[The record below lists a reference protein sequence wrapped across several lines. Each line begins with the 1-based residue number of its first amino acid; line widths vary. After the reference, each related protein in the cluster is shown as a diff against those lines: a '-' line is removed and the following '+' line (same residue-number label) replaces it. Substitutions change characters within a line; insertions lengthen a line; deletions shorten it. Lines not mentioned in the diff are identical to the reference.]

1 MASVIGKTVNGRTF
15 YYLAESARVDGAPR
29 VVAQRY
35 LGSAEDIAAAMSDER
50 GPAPT
55 PTHTRHLAFGD
66 VAAVWRV
73 LTDLAVVDLVD
84 DLAGPARGRVSVG
97 TYLALAVAR
106 QAVAPE
112 SEPGDVDLGEWWV
125 ATAAQRFVRPRIDPG
140 ALDRRAFWRAMGR
153 LGPERRRSLEAGVL
167 DRLRAELAETG
178 ERAGERAE
186 ERAGPVLVLD
196 VPHFTTYAGP
206 TDAGVDDDPA
216 DQPWPAGLAAAVT
229 LDGAVPLTAE
239 LYRHGDPATTAFTVL
254 SERLA
259 DRYAGLGGQA
269 PVTVVV
275 DAGQSAEVDF
285 AARSGRHFVA
295 SLPLTDHPE
304 LAGRPATGRR
314 AVDRERFPGVTA
326 LDTRARV
333 AGVDRRVVLVHSN
346 ALRAAQ
352 TQALAR
358 DLSSA
363 TRRLADLAGSLERRT
378 LHRSRDQV
386 AAEVARI
393 TRFRWV
399 ERVLSAGLSGG
410 DDTLRLRWKV
420 DEAAFGRLRHEVFG
434 KQVLVTDHEDW
445 PVADVLTAYR
455 ARYRL
460 EATLRQFVAPVTSAP
475 SPRWRWTDER
485 VAVHSL
491 VCLLATTVA
500 HVMRRRAQHAGI
512 DLSVRDLLARLGGIE
527 ETVVSYPSTGGR
539 PRTRRVLVDLDPVQQ
554 QLCTVFALHEW
565 APTPPRSPRD

>member
-15 YYLAESARVDGAPR
+15 YYLAESGRVGGAPR

-35 LGSAEDIAAAMSDER
+35 LGSAEDIAAALAGER

-73 LTDLAVVDLVD
+73 LSDLAVVDLVD
-84 DLAGPARGRVSVG
+84 GLVGSGRGRVSVG

-112 SEPGDVDLGEWWV
+112 SEPGDVDLGEWWST
-125 ATAAQRFVRPRIDPG
+125 TAAQRFVRPRIDPG

-153 LGPERRRSLEAGVL
+153 LGPERRRLLEAGVL
-167 DRLRAELAETG
+167 DRLRGELAGGTD
-178 ERAGERAE
+178 RAE
-186 ERAGPVLVLD
+186 PAGPVLVLD

-206 TDAGVDDDPA
+206 TDAGGDDPA
-216 DQPWPAGLAAAVT
+216 GEPWLAGLAAAVT

-254 SERLA
+254 SDRLTA
-259 DRYAGLGGQA
+259 RYAGLGGQGR
-269 PVTVVV
+269 VTVVV

-285 AARSGRHFVA
+285 AARAGRHFVA

-304 LAGRPATGRR
+304 LAARPATGRR

-333 AGVDRRVVLVHSN
+333 AGVDRRVILVHSN

-378 LHRSRDQV
+378 LHRSREQV

-399 ERVLSAGLSGG
+399 ERVLSTSLTSSDEG
-410 DDTLRLRWKV
+410 LRLRWKV
-420 DEAAFGRLRHEVFG
+420 DEAALGRLRHEVFG

-460 EATLRQFVAPVTSAP
+460 ESTLRQFVAPVTAAP
-475 SPRWRWTDER
+475 SPRWRWSDER

-491 VCLLATTVA
+491 VCLLATTAA
-500 HVMRRRAQHAGI
+500 HVMRRRAQHAGV
-512 DLSVRDLLARLGGIE
+512 DLSVRDLFARLAGIE
-527 ETVVSYPSTGGR
+527 ETVVTYPSTGGR
-539 PRTRRVLVDLDPVQQ
+539 PRVRRVLVDLDPLQR
-554 QLCTVFALHEW
+554 QLCAVFGLDEW
-565 APTPPRSPRD
+565 APGRAPGPVT